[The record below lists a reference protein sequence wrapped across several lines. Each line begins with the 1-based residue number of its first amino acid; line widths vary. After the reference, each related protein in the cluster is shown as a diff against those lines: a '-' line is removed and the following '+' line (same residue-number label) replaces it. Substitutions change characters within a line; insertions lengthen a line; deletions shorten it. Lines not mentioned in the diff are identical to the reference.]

1 MMGVIVRPVS
11 FSSRKHMSPG
21 LTVRALS
28 IFLRTEREHLPD
40 LRVEDNEAG
49 RLERWERI
57 VQSGHDHRQ
66 RQK

>member
-1 MMGVIVRPVS
+1 
-11 FSSRKHMSPG
+11 MSPG